1 MDTATVTVNKEMEVE
16 KQLENIKK
24 FAATIATACI
34 AKLKL
39 DKGYFTTIRVYG
51 APCPMH
57 FVEIGVTPNVKPV
70 ETHEFSVIMPASAFL
85 APTKEERSALAQHIF
100 KNIALGVAKWE
111 AK

>member
-1 MDTATVTVNKEMEVE
+1 MTVSNEAEVI

-39 DKGYFTTIRVYG
+39 DKGYYTTIRVYG

-70 ETHEFSVIMPASAFL
+70 ETHEFSVIMPASVFL
-85 APTKEERSALAQHIF
+85 CATKEERSALANHIF
-100 KNIALGVAKWE
+100 KNIQLGVGKWE